1 MALLTAAD
9 FTAIVLADALKAIA
23 LALSDD
29 AVEPAQGSRVSARCW
44 ADDAGAPA
52 RP

>member
-29 AVEPAQGSRVSARCW
+29 AVDASTGIASVSSLLGR
-44 ADDAGAPA
+44 
-52 RP
+52 